1 MRKDL
6 INPNYYYVVLGWP
19 LGKVCY
25 FYLMSRSY
33 MRHGGITVSEIEKL
47 LHSECITFYKEATTL
62 MVGIRF
68 CIIALGCN
76 N

>member
-33 MRHGGITVSEIEKL
+33 MRHGGITVSEIESCYIL
-47 LHSECITFYKEATTL
+47 S
-62 MVGIRF
+62 V
-68 CIIALGCN
+68 
-76 N
+76 

>member
-47 LHSECITFYKEATTL
+47 LHSECITFYKEASYSDGRYKIL
-62 MVGIRF
+62 YYSIRVQ
-68 CIIALGCN
+68 
-76 N
+76 

>member
-6 INPNYYYVVLGWP
+6 IDPNYYYVVLGWP

-47 LHSECITFYKEATTL
+47 LHSECITFYKEANYSDGRYKIL
-62 MVGIRF
+62 YYSIRVQ
-68 CIIALGCN
+68 
-76 N
+76 